1 MSLLVFSGSVEQGLI
16 YGLVAL
22 ALLVSYRV
30 LDIADLTVDG
40 SFTLGAGASAM
51 LVLAGHPLLGLLVAP
66 LAGALAG
73 VVTALL
79 QTKCKVAPILAGI
92 ITMTALY
99 SINLMVMGGRSNLQL
114 LRTETVFTAVRALLG
129 DNVGPLVLL
138 AVLDIAVCALLGLF
152 LRTRTGLAVRA
163 TGDNPAMVRA
173 SSINPAVTTLI
184 GLAIANAL
192 VGLAGGLIAQYQQF
206 TEVGGGTGTVV
217 LGLASLIIGEVITG
231 RSSMP
236 RRLAGAIVGA
246 IVYRLILALALSA
259 SVTPQNLKLVSA
271 IIVAAAISAPAIKQR
286 VQLAQKKR
294 KAVREHAARH

>member
-1 MSLLVFSGSVEQGLI
+1 
-16 YGLVAL
+16 
-22 ALLVSYRV
+22 
-30 LDIADLTVDG
+30 
-40 SFTLGAGASAM
+40 
-51 LVLAGHPLLGLLVAP
+51 
-66 LAGALAG
+66 
-73 VVTALL
+73 
-79 QTKCKVAPILAGI
+79 
-92 ITMTALY
+92 MTALY

-163 TGDNPAMVRA
+163 RPATTPPWCAPA

-231 RSSMP
+231 RRSMP
-236 RRLAGAIVGA
+236 RRLAGAIVGRSSSGA
-246 IVYRLILALALSA
+246 GACR
-259 SVTPQNLKLVSA
+259 
-271 IIVAAAISAPAIKQR
+271 R
-286 VQLAQKKR
+286 WR
-294 KAVREHAARH
+294 CRHR

>member
-129 DNVGPLVLL
+129 DSVGPLVLL
-138 AVLDIAVCALLGLF
+138 AVVDVAVCTLLGLF

-173 SSINPAVTTLI
+173 SSINPALTTLI

-217 LGLASLIIGEVITG
+217 LGLASLIIGEVVTG

-236 RRLAGAIVGA
+236 RRLVGAIVGA